1 MPLNHIFKNSVVK
14 GTLILTIAGLIS
26 KLMGFYYKIFLSG
39 VIGAEGIGLYQLV
52 FPITGIAMAVCS
64 MGIENAISR
73 FCAKEKDKAGI
84 LTAGLIM
91 SLSLAFVTSYI
102 IYHNAAFIAKRLLLN
117 ENAGSLVLVISV
129 SIPFA
134 CLHQCIC
141 GYYYGT
147 GDAKVPAVS
156 QLFEQFARVG
166 SVLAITFFL
175 NKNSLPV
182 TPVIAVAGIVAGE
195 ITSGL
200 FCLLCATV
208 GQHFRPVFRNIK
220 PHIRDITGMALPISC
235 NRILLTLLQSGEAIL
250 IPAQLTVSGM
260 SSFDALSAYGVLT
273 GMAMSFIAFPAT
285 ITQSAAVMLLPSVS
299 KAQSSDNSGMISR
312 TISTSIEMALAMGI
326 FCIGSF
332 ITYGAPFGA
341 LIFHN
346 NLVAD
351 FMRVLAWL
359 CPFLYIN
366 TTLTGILN
374 GLGKTGYTFVCGI
387 ISTLMRIAF
396 IIFLIPSY
404 KITGYMWG
412 LLVSQCFLTGAYVI
426 FLLRLYHF
434 SFSPVRAIVVP
445 VLSLAVALCGSV
457 LACILA
463 LSMAVPYI
471 FCLIAGAC
479 AAALIYCGLLFI
491 FYRSFT

>member
-1 MPLNHIFKNSVVK
+1 
-14 GTLILTIAGLIS
+14 
-26 KLMGFYYKIFLSG
+26 
-39 VIGAEGIGLYQLV
+39 
-52 FPITGIAMAVCS
+52 
-64 MGIENAISR
+64 
-73 FCAKEKDKAGI
+73 
-84 LTAGLIM
+84 
-91 SLSLAFVTSYI
+91 
-102 IYHNAAFIAKRLLLN
+102 
-117 ENAGSLVLVISV
+117 
-129 SIPFA
+129 
-134 CLHQCIC
+134 
-141 GYYYGT
+141 
-147 GDAKVPAVS
+147 
-156 QLFEQFARVG
+156 
-166 SVLAITFFL
+166 
-175 NKNSLPV
+175 
-182 TPVIAVAGIVAGE
+182 
-195 ITSGL
+195 
-200 FCLLCATV
+200 
-208 GQHFRPVFRNIK
+208 
-220 PHIRDITGMALPISC
+220 
-235 NRILLTLLQSGEAIL
+235 
-250 IPAQLTVSGM
+250 
-260 SSFDALSAYGVLT
+260 
-273 GMAMSFIAFPAT
+273 
-285 ITQSAAVMLLPSVS
+285 
-299 KAQSSDNSGMISR
+299 
-312 TISTSIEMALAMGI
+312 
-326 FCIGSF
+326 
-332 ITYGAPFGA
+332 
-341 LIFHN
+341 
-346 NLVAD
+346 
-351 FMRVLAWL
+351 MRVLAWL

>member
-1 MPLNHIFKNSVVK
+1 MSVKSILKNSVVK

-52 FPITGIAMAVCS
+52 FPIIGIAMSVCS
-64 MGIENAISR
+64 IGIENAISR
-73 FCAKEKDKAGI
+73 FCAKGKDKTGI

-91 SLSLAFVTSYI
+91 SLSLACITTYT

-117 ENAGSLVLVISV
+117 ENAETLVLVISI

-147 GDAKVPAVS
+147 GDAKVPAFS
-156 QLFEQFARVG
+156 QLFEQLARVG
-166 SVLAITFFL
+166 SVLAIAYYL
-175 NKNSLPV
+175 NKNSV
-182 TPVIAVAGIVAGE
+182 AATAVIAVAGITAGE
-195 ITSGL
+195 IASGML
-200 FCLLCATV
+200 CLLCVTL
-208 GQHFRPVFRNIK
+208 GQHFRPVFSNITSNIRN
-220 PHIRDITGMALPISC
+220 ITGMALPISC

-250 IPAQLTVSGM
+250 IPAQLTLSGM
-260 SSFDALSAYGVLT
+260 TSSDALSSYGVLT

-285 ITQSAAVMLLPSVS
+285 ITQSAAVMLLPTVS
-299 KAQSSDNSGMISR
+299 KAQASDNGTMISQ
-312 TISTSIEMALAMGI
+312 TITASIEMALAMGI
-326 FCIGSF
+326 FCIGGF
-332 ITYGAPFGA
+332 IAYGAPFGA

-346 NLVAD
+346 SLVAD

-374 GLGKTGYTFVCGI
+374 GLGKTGYTFVCSI

-404 KITGYMWG
+404 QITGYMWG
-412 LLVSQCFLTGAYVI
+412 LLVSQCFLTGAYI
-426 FLLRLYHF
+426 ILLLKLYHF
-434 SFSPVRAIVVP
+434 RFNPVKAVFIPSFA
-445 VLSLAVALCGSV
+445 LLVALCGSV
-457 LACILA
+457 FIYILT
-463 LSMAVPYI
+463 LSMAFPYAL
-471 FCLIAGAC
+471 CLIAGIC
-479 AAALIYCGLLFI
+479 AAALVYCALLFI
-491 FYRSFT
+491 FYRSFA